1 MESDGYFSHLFAE
14 APVTFTVP
22 LQDTTAEKEDT
33 VTMTCETSKP
43 GQKVTWLKNGKPFNF
58 KDKNRYQTTVDGTK
72 HTLTIPKSVDDDSA
86 EFTVQLGDEKT
97 TGKLSVTGR

>member
-1 MESDGYFSHLFAE
+1 
-14 APVTFTVP
+14 
-22 LQDTTAEKEDT
+22 
-33 VTMTCETSKP
+33 MTCETSKP

-97 TGKLSVTGR
+97 TGKSVGHR